1 MDKRRVT
8 IESGE
13 LQGCFGW
20 DPRITV
26 FKGIPYAAPPIG
38 DLRWRAPQ
46 PVEKWDGVRIAD
58 NYGPMSIQDVPGL
71 DPKEFW
77 TKELH
82 PAGPEFEMS
91 EDCLYLNVFT
101 PAKIGNEKLPVLVY
115 IHGGGLMGGYPYEIE
130 FDWEHVARKGIV
142 VVAVAYRL
150 GICLLYTSDAADEL

>member
-101 PAKIGNEKLPVLVY
+101 PAKIGNEKLPVLV
-115 IHGGGLMGGYPYEIE
+115 
-130 FDWEHVARKGIV
+130 
-142 VVAVAYRL
+142 
-150 GICLLYTSDAADEL
+150 